1 MDVEEEELAGSNDNH
16 YGTDE
21 FSIDRAGML
30 VFRSLSDMIDDGTRS
45 QLHELYTSL
54 YVSRD
59 LDPDDVASDDTLQT
73 FHAEICALK
82 NKYNESRTAKVF
94 LNIPPC

>member
-1 MDVEEEELAGSNDNH
+1 MV
-16 YGTDE
+16 
-21 FSIDRAGML
+21 
-30 VFRSLSDMIDDGTRS
+30 DDGTRS
-45 QLHELYTSL
+45 QLQELYTSL

-73 FHAEICALK
+73 FHAEICDLK
-82 NKYNESRTAKVF
+82 DKYNNSRTAKVF